1 MVVEWLQIQWVR
13 NLDNLQ
19 LTPHPKINVFVG
31 KNASGKTA
39 ILESIYLLARAR
51 SFRTPRIMEVIQQ
64 KRQKLRVIARINHE
78 KAGQIKTGLEKSYGQ
93 FSIRRNNEQIKTVS
107 DQASHIPIVLITQD
121 TSSIITGSP
130 KMRRHWLDWAMFHV
144 EPDYL
149 EQRSTY
155 INALRQRNQLLKHKE
170 KNPQMYRGWE
180 QAMVESAYTIT
191 AQRERFLEGLR
202 ETLKGVG
209 EKNFT
214 QRTELKLN
222 PGWQETRP
230 LLEVL
235 EGSREE
241 DRARGYSRSGI
252 HSADIAF
259 TLEGK
264 KISASFSR
272 GQIKLYAMFLM
283 MAQAEEINKRTGVKP
298 IILID
303 DFKAELDEEN
313 SDYLLT
319 WLYQKSFQ
327 SFLTTTAI
335 SNKTT
340 GVYQAF
346 HVERGALVE
355 SPKG

>member
-1 MVVEWLQIQWVR
+1 
-13 NLDNLQ
+13 
-19 LTPHPKINVFVG
+19 
-31 KNASGKTA
+31 
-39 ILESIYLLARAR
+39 
-51 SFRTPRIMEVIQQ
+51 
-64 KRQKLRVIARINHE
+64 
-78 KAGQIKTGLEKSYGQ
+78 
-93 FSIRRNNEQIKTVS
+93 
-107 DQASHIPIVLITQD
+107 
-121 TSSIITGSP
+121 
-130 KMRRHWLDWAMFHV
+130 
-144 EPDYL
+144 
-149 EQRSTY
+149 
-155 INALRQRNQLLKHKE
+155 
-170 KNPQMYRGWE
+170 MYRGWE